1 MSWEQHMMN
10 GAAAAKK
17 GDVDGAEYAYLKAV
31 KEAEK
36 FPSNDPRLEQALS
49 GLIEVYWTQDR
60 QILAEPYLVRI
71 LEIISKRAGMNSM
84 DVVVTLDRQSEVAY
98 CLEDSKKA
106 EALSRKVLHIQQSH
120 LGPDH
125 PDVATTLNKVAILS
139 HTNGNYEQAESA
151 YKQALIT
158 KTKLLGGDH
167 PEVLSI
173 LQNYASVLQ
182 TLHRQAEAEHMMQC
196 VTNAIQE
203 KMVSE
208 AH

>member
-1 MSWEQHMMN
+1 MSWDQHMQN
-10 GAAAAKK
+10 GASAAQK
-17 GDVDGAEYAYLKAV
+17 GDVDGAEYWFLKAV

-36 FPSNDPRLEQALS
+36 FPKEDPRLEEALS

-60 QILAEPYLVRI
+60 QILAEPYLKQI
-71 LEIISKRAGMNSM
+71 LEIITKRAGMNSI

-98 CLEDSKKA
+98 CLDDPKKA

-120 LGPDH
+120 LGAEH

-139 HTNGNYEQAESA
+139 HTNGNYEQAETF
-151 YKQALIT
+151 YKQALII
-158 KTKLLGGDH
+158 KTKLLGGAH
-167 PEVLSI
+167 PEVLNI

-182 TLHRQAEAEHMMQC
+182 TLHRQAEAEHMLQC

-203 KMVSE
+203 KMISE
-208 AH
+208 RY